1 MNTAHDAFLAI
12 KLVNFLYNKC
22 GAASLLI
29 LLAKWMGYHGFFV
42 NGGGGGGLISKET
55 YRHRVYKP
63 VACKINI
70 L

>member
-1 MNTAHDAFLAI
+1 MPFLGI

-29 LLAKWMGYHGFFV
+29 LLAKWMVYHGCFV
-42 NGGGGGGLISKET
+42 NGGGGGGDLQE
-55 YRHRVYKP
+55 
-63 VACKINI
+63 N